1 MIMKLTDILREIGE
15 ASSAPYDYK
24 YSGDLYEAY
33 FTTDKGTPY
42 KVNFGIDEY
51 GEMEISFGTVD
62 ERDNMNYEID
72 TNEGNLFRVMSTVMK
87 IINQAIAQFKPSIIS
102 FGATKSD
109 PRRMN
114 MYRKY
119 VVNNIKGYSIAH
131 DKDSFLTLQRDT
143 LKDKLKKTFKITEN
157 GMKLTDILREI
168 EGDEDGMKQMKVNY
182 DLAVEPADLDKAL
195 AALNDTKNYG
205 IYAQNMSDRKT
216 LERVFGPS
224 IPSQKAQAAWKDWD
238 SRSEDEKAFK
248 LIDIKN
254 RVPEAWEATQK
265 ETELAYEKWQAEGN
279 DGSINDYLFSLPGK
293 SLPKSL
299 IGTYG
304 KFYYPEKNSENTK
317 KYGGKMEQ
325 DVHYVVED
333 GKIIFP
339 STLENPYKTKPYLS
353 KVLKTIMDNAGVDFK
368 LVDVEQ
374 DGGETPTT
382 REKTPPPTNTPSV
395 LTLTLDPDKIKGKK
409 PELNAMVKLLQNTYD
424 KNFDYDK
431 ENNVIKITNIKPERR
446 NDVRSQF
453 AKFLKTPTP
462 VKENFDFE
470 RYQMLRRAGI
480 IK

>member
-1 MIMKLTDILREIGE
+1 
-15 ASSAPYDYK
+15 
-24 YSGDLYEAY
+24 
-33 FTTDKGTPY
+33 
-42 KVNFGIDEY
+42 
-51 GEMEISFGTVD
+51 
-62 ERDNMNYEID
+62 
-72 TNEGNLFRVMSTVMK
+72 
-87 IINQAIAQFKPSIIS
+87 
-102 FGATKSD
+102 
-109 PRRMN
+109 
-114 MYRKY
+114 
-119 VVNNIKGYSIAH
+119 
-131 DKDSFLTLQRDT
+131 
-143 LKDKLKKTFKITEN
+143 
-157 GMKLTDILREI
+157 MKLTDILREI

-224 IPSQKAQAAWKDWD
+224 IPSQKAVAAWKDWD
-238 SRSEDEKAFK
+238 SRSDDEKAFK

-254 RVPEAWEATQK
+254 RVPEAWAATEKEA
-265 ETELAYEKWQAEGN
+265 ESGFERWQAEGN
-279 DGSINDYLFSLPGK
+279 DGSLNDYLFSLSGK

-299 IGTYG
+299 VGTYG
-304 KFYYPEKNSENTK
+304 KNYYPEKNSENQR

-325 DVHYVVED
+325 DVHYVVKD

-374 DGGETPTT
+374 DGGETPIT
-382 REKTPPPTNTPSV
+382 REKTQPPTNTTSV

-409 PELNAMVKLLQNTYD
+409 PELNAMVKLLKNTYD
-424 KNFDYDK
+424 KDFDYDQ
-431 ENNVIKITNIKPERR
+431 ENNVIKINNIKPERR

-453 AKFLKTPTP
+453 AKFLKTTSP